1 MRFVYATR
9 PQPKLEFATT
19 NQRDAI
25 PADADVYAFCDG
37 ALTIRLDDGQTS
49 TMMSQEEL
57 LTLET
62 IITQSQQAE
71 SLGLDPASN
80 DGHNP
85 FSRVLRRLLN
95 SL

>member
-9 PQPKLEFATT
+9 PQPKLEFAAT
-19 NQRDAI
+19 NQREAI

-49 TMMSQEEL
+49 TTMTQEEL

-62 IITQSQQAE
+62 LITQSQQAE
-71 SLGLDPASN
+71 ASRGFSASN
-80 DGHNP
+80 NGHSLL
-85 FSRVLRRLLN
+85 SRLLRRFLN